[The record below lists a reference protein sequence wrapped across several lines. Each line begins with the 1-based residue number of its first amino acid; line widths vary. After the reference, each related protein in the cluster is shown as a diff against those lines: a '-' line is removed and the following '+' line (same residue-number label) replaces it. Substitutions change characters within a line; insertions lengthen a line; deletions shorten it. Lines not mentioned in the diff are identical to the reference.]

1 MSASPDNCFHLTVE
15 IVREIHA
22 EAIARF
28 GGSDGVR
35 DSALLESAVAAP
47 QASFGGRSPYR
58 DLTEVAA
65 AYLYYLCRNHPFIDG
80 NKRAAL
86 GSCIVFIRLNGIE
99 PKPDGPEWEEL
110 ILAIASGKLDREQA
124 TIRLRELLPTGK
136 EIRGELG
143 TRARPARRSF
153 SEGRQRFRLRQ
164 QHYGGQAGS
173 RHSSSAMQGIGLPV
187 LFELR
192 AQWWPPAKAGGMPWT
207 CATCPEARTR

>member
-1 MSASPDNCFHLTVE
+1 MRPTPGNCFHLTVE

-58 DLTEVAA
+58 DLAEVAA
-65 AYLYYLCRNHPFIDG
+65 AYLYYLCRNHPFVDG

-86 GSCIVFIRLNGIE
+86 GSCIVFLRLNGIE

-110 ILAIASGKLDREQA
+110 VLAIASGSLDREHA
-124 TIRLRELLPTGK
+124 TIRLGELLPTV
-136 EIRGELG
+136 
-143 TRARPARRSF
+143 
-153 SEGRQRFRLRQ
+153 Q
-164 QHYGGQAGS
+164 
-173 RHSSSAMQGIGLPV
+173 
-187 LFELR
+187 
-192 AQWWPPAKAGGMPWT
+192 
-207 CATCPEARTR
+207 